1 MNAVAD
7 SQAAVAVAMVRDD
20 AGTGRDR
27 LATKAD
33 LAATIA
39 GLENRT
45 FEFGIGL
52 VFANVTSTV
61 ALLELL

>member
-1 MNAVAD
+1 MNAIAD
-7 SQAAVAVAMVRDD
+7 SQAAAVAMVRDA
-20 AGTGRDR
+20 AGTGRDP

-33 LAATIA
+33 LATAFG
-39 GLENRT
+39 GLENRMP
-45 FEFGIGL
+45 EFGVGL